1 MDIAPSPFAVRQTF
15 GPRAGDVD
23 QHEHLPAPS
32 PSASF
37 LGPHHLVHCPDTPE
51 AFVLASTEPVRQH
64 FAFSTELPQDHPLFS
79 DATAPFHDL
88 LYPVESLRQT
98 ALFAAGR
105 YFRVPENRR
114 TLVTTSAAVVTDV
127 APWQRSRTGSQLGL
141 DLDLTPTEVVKGVP
155 RGMRCRASVSIDGAQ
170 CGTAEAR
177 LLFLMP
183 GVYRNHRTHGRQESD
198 HSAQRNSGLPPGHA
212 TPAPSLVGRG
222 SARNVMIGLPF
233 DESEEGL
240 TFPVDVPA
248 AREVLPDAGHEVP
261 ASLFLETSRQAA
273 LFAAG
278 ELYGFAPSHTLLT
291 NWRAS
296 FRGFAEPGLPLRCS
310 VQPLGEQ
317 AGSELRRNAS
327 GQPVAELRLTFVQG
341 SRVVSTVAASVLQ
354 IC

>member
-1 MDIAPSPFAVRQTF
+1 MDIASPTSAVGQSS
-15 GPRAGDVD
+15 GPRTGGTTHPAP
-23 QHEHLPAPS
+23 LPAPS

-51 AFVLASTEPVRQH
+51 AFVLASTVPVRQH
-64 FAFSTELPQDHPLFS
+64 FAFSTEIPQSNPLFS

-98 ALFAAGR
+98 AVFAAGR

-114 TLVTTSAAVVTDV
+114 TLVSSGAAVITDV
-127 APWQRSRTGSQLGL
+127 APWQRSRPSGQLTL

-155 RGMRCRASVSIDGAQ
+155 RGMRCRAAVSIDGTQ

-177 LLFLMP
+177 LVFLMP
-183 GVYRNHRTHGRQESD
+183 GVYRNHRKQGRRESEG
-198 HSAQRNSGLPPGHA
+198 AGRGNSGLPPGHG
-212 TPAPSLVGRG
+212 TPAPELVGRA
-222 SARNVMIGLPF
+222 SARNVVIGLPF
-233 DESEEGL
+233 DESEERL

-248 AREVLPDAGHEVP
+248 AREVLPDTGPEVP
-261 ASLFLETSRQAA
+261 ASLFLEASRQAA

-278 ELYGFAPSHTLLT
+278 ELYGFAPSYTLLT
-291 NWRAS
+291 NWRAT

-310 VQPLGEQ
+310 VRPLG
-317 AGSELRRNAS
+317 GYTDSDLRRNAS
-327 GQPVAELRLTFVQG
+327 GQPVAELQLTFFQG
-341 SRVVSTVAASVLQ
+341 SHVVASVAASVLQ